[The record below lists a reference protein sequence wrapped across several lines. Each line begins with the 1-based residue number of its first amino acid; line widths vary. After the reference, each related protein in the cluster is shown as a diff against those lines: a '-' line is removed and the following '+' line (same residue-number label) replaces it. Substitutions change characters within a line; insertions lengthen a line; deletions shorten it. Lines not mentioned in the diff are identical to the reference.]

1 MRGVYALAAVVM
13 ALFLSSCGANGGPGG
28 KTHSSATAVRT
39 SVNDVFPHPR
49 LEVQQAITQ
58 CKLAVKASTQIPSK
72 PKPEL
77 ESACD
82 AANQGLEGTE
92 ARKVTIGVCRE
103 VAFWASDRGKRA
115 EERAFAACWKIA
127 GKK

>member
-13 ALFLSSCGANGGPGG
+13 ALFLGSCGANGRPGR
-28 KTHSSATAVRT
+28 THSTATGVRK

-49 LEVQQAITQ
+49 LEVQHAIVQ
-58 CKLAVKASTQIPSK
+58 CKLAVKVSTQIPSK
-72 PKPEL
+72 AKPEL

-82 AANQGLEGTE
+82 EGNQGLEGPE

-103 VAFWASDRGKRA
+103 VAFMASDQSERSK
-115 EERAFAACWKIA
+115 ERAFAACWAIA